1 MVDEKWGMARHAAFR
16 RRTMPD
22 ALRASCALELAD
34 CWCRSSAFQVLSMAC
49 ERARDRAPARCLI
62 SARRR
67 AVLRLLRPP
76 AFPGR
81 MTERT
86 SDDCQ
91 VSSGLRRAGR
101 KLGPQAQ
108 GSAVRKT
115 RSVMLAGAG
124 RTTRSSVCSGSVP
137 SGERRTG
144 ANGRTVAHPT
154 RSCGAQ
160 MSSKERRCSN
170 ETISTGSP
178 VGLQACYKGSLAT
191 PPANSLQ
198 FEGKSEKVWLMS
210 GEKRGDFW
218 GGWGCRSICNI
229 MFAERGA
236 GSRGHFSG

>member
-49 ERARDRAPARCLI
+49 ERARDRAPARCPI

-86 SDDCQ
+86 SGDCQ

-108 GSAVRKT
+108 GSAVGKT
-115 RSVMLAGAG
+115 RSVCLRAQGEPLDRRSAAAATAG
-124 RTTRSSVCSGSVP
+124 
-137 SGERRTG
+137 SGEPARAR
-144 ANGRTVAHPT
+144 GRLPVQLDL
-154 RSCGAQ
+154 CGAQ
-160 MSSKERRCSN
+160 LSKQERRCIN
-170 ETISTGSP
+170 EPESTGSP
-178 VGLQACYKGSLAT
+178 VGLQACYKALGVSL
-191 PPANSLQ
+191 PANSMQ
-198 FEGKSEKVWLMS
+198 FEGKSEKVWLM
-210 GEKRGDFW
+210 
-218 GGWGCRSICNI
+218 
-229 MFAERGA
+229 
-236 GSRGHFSG
+236 